1 MKELL
6 ENIVK
11 SIVNEPGSVSIIE
24 RESVDFPGLTIL
36 TVNVAPSDLGVLI
49 GKKGRT
55 INAIR
60 DIVTIAAIRSN
71 KRVRVVVNEGDKP
84 EMESDVVPAGNRA
97 EPQSD
102 RQSDDKEKMD
112 DVDATLDL

>member
-1 MKELL
+1 MKELVL
-6 ENIVK
+6 TVVK
-11 SIVNEPGSVSIIE
+11 SIVNEPGSVSVIE

-60 DIVTIAAIRSN
+60 DIVTIAAIRAS
-71 KRVRVVVNEGDKP
+71 KRVRVVVNEGDKAEVEVDAP
-84 EMESDVVPAGNRA
+84 VAEGNRA
-97 EPQSD
+97 D
-102 RQSDDKEKMD
+102 RVEETKDD

>member
-11 SIVNEPGSVSIIE
+11 AIVNEPGTVSIVE

-36 TVNVAPSDLGVLI
+36 TVNVAPTDLGVLI

-60 DIVTIAAIRSN
+60 DIVTIAAIRTN
-71 KRVRVVVNEGDKP
+71 KRVRVVVNEGDKQTNEVEEIP
-84 EMESDVVPAGNRA
+84 SGNKVEEKVDSVA
-97 EPQSD
+97 E
-102 RQSDDKEKMD
+102 
-112 DVDATLDL
+112 DADNTLDL